1 MLTIDIETINPT
13 MAKRDRSNNEQSTR
27 KRSRT
32 KSNAE
37 STKVKEEPSITKSP
51 SSSKKKKR
59 TSSAIGRTIF
69 LRKKVELMIS
79 LLPGSLRNSEKSV
92 EDGIR
97 TMLMKYSEGLGGIL
111 MGFENVK
118 LIGDRNKEAK
128 GWILNELPHIHYN
141 ASCDALVFCPT
152 IGCEVCCSAHQS
164 LDSLHPRGSYH

>member
-1 MLTIDIETINPT
+1 
-13 MAKRDRSNNEQSTR
+13 MAKRDRTNSEQSTR

-32 KSNAE
+32 NSNAE
-37 STKVKEEPSITKSP
+37 STGVKEEPSITKPS

-59 TSSAIGRTIF
+59 TSSTIGRAIF
-69 LRKKVELMIS
+69 LRKKIELLIS

-97 TMLMKYSEGLGGIL
+97 GMLMKYSEGLGGIL

-118 LIGDRNKEAK
+118 LIGDKNKEAK

-152 IGCEVCCSAHQS
+152 VGCEVSSSPHQTLGGVILFDRIS
-164 LDSLHPRGSYH
+164 DSFHLELFI